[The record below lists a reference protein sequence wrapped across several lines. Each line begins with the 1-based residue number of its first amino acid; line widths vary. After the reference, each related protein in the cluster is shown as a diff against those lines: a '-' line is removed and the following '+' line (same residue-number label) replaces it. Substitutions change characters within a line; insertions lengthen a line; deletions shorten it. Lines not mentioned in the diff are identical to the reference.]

1 MRPNP
6 DTIKKEFRP
15 EPPKKRCLRP
25 IEKGCLAKMKEPV
38 LVVMAA
44 GMGSR
49 YGGLKQIDPVGDN
62 GEIIIDFSLYDAVLA
77 GFKKVVFLIKKEI
90 DADFREVIGNRMAKH
105 MDVKYAYQEVDA
117 LPEGFRVPEGRKKPW
132 GTAHA
137 VLCCRSQIDAPFA
150 VINADDYYGRE
161 AFRLV
166 YRYLRELE
174 DPHGGHYAMVG
185 YRLENTLTE
194 NGHVA
199 RGVCT
204 VSPEGFLTDIRERTH
219 IEKRGDGAAYTEDD
233 GKTWFPIPRGSTVSM
248 NLWGFSEA
256 ILDEIARGFPAFLQT
271 EAARNPEKAEY
282 FLPSVVN
289 AQLKNGTADVRVL
302 HTPDRWY
309 GVTYR
314 KDKPAVTEALRKL
327 RREGIYP
334 ARLWGETN

>member
-1 MRPNP
+1 MADIIDRIYSRAP
-6 DTIKKEFRP
+6 RS
-15 EPPKKRCLRP
+15 RRLRP
-25 IEKGCLAKMKEPV
+25 WGKGRFEHMRKEPV

-77 GFKKVVFLIKKEI
+77 GFHKVVFLIKKDIE
-90 DADFREVIGNRMAKH
+90 ADFREVVGNRMSKF
-105 MDVKYAYQEVDA
+105 MDVKYAYQELDA
-117 LPEGFRVPEGRKKPW
+117 LPEGFSVPAGRKKPW

-137 VLCCRSQIDAPFA
+137 VLCCRDRIDAPFA
-150 VINADDYYGRE
+150 VINSDDYYGRE
-161 AFRLV
+161 AFRLI
-166 YRYLRELE
+166 YRYLADLE
-174 DPHGGHYAMVG
+174 NPRSSHYAMVG

-204 VSPEGFLTDIRERTH
+204 VSPEGFLTEIRERTH
-219 IEKRGDGAAYTEDD
+219 IEKRGDGAAYTEDG
-233 GKTWFPIPRGSTVSM
+233 GKTWFPIPRGSIVSM

-256 ILDEIARGFPAFLQT
+256 VLDEIARGFPVFLKN

-282 FLPSVVN
+282 FLPSVVD
-289 AQLKNGTADVRVL
+289 AQLKAGTADVRVL
-302 HTPDRWY
+302 RTPDRWY

-314 KDKPAVTEALRKL
+314 KDKPGVVEAM
-327 RREGIYP
+327 RRLKRAGFYP
-334 ARLWGETN
+334 AELWKEKK